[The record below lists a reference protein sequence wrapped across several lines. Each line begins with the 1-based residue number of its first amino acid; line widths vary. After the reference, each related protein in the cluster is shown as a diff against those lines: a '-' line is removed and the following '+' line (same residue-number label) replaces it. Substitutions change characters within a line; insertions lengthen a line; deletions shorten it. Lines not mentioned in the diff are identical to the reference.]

1 MASLK
6 AEINNILNIETDKLE
21 RDRKAKAQEIDEKF
35 NQIVSLGT
43 SHLKQGSKHKQG
55 WQESGG
61 SDEQLLQEYLK
72 NSDRFK
78 QSVEQANNE
87 KKKIREEINNLE
99 VEVRTLRDQ
108 LADRLTENKNLENLV
123 NHEKIL
129 AEEKARMEE
138 RALNMLSKDL
148 EQQLDA
154 MENSSNIKAGGITPK
169 LMQRELQARYQETM
183 NDYESFI
190 EESEQ
195 DLA

>member
-1 MASLK
+1 M
-6 AEINNILNIETDKLE
+6 
-21 RDRKAKAQEIDEKF
+21 
-35 NQIVSLGT
+35 
-43 SHLKQGSKHKQG
+43 
-55 WQESGG
+55 
-61 SDEQLLQEYLK
+61 QEYLK

-108 LADRLTENKNLENLV
+108 LADRLTENKNLENLI

-183 NDYESFI
+183 NEYESFI

>member
-1 MASLK
+1 
-6 AEINNILNIETDKLE
+6 
-21 RDRKAKAQEIDEKF
+21 
-35 NQIVSLGT
+35 
-43 SHLKQGSKHKQG
+43 
-55 WQESGG
+55 
-61 SDEQLLQEYLK
+61 
-72 NSDRFK
+72 
-78 QSVEQANNE
+78 
-87 KKKIREEINNLE
+87 LE

-154 MENSSNIKAGGITPK
+154 MENSSNIKAAGITPK
-169 LMQRELQARYQETM
+169 LMQRELKARYQETM